1 MTNIVIETAVQRAR
15 AVALSGA
22 PDQFDEALEAVVTLD
37 RGGEI
42 TLGTNEIGL
51 ERRDRLR
58 ATLTIRDANDI
69 LCRDDVAI

>member
-37 RGGEI
+37 RGGEAP
-42 TLGTNEIGL
+42 
-51 ERRDRLR
+51 LR
-58 ATLTIRDANDI
+58 ELRM
-69 LCRDDVAI
+69 L